1 MIFITFSILD
11 YSCQIA
17 LGVMDFLGIYRK
29 ADKDF
34 YALPE
39 ESKYMSLAVAGLSG
53 IFLIFVLPV
62 WVIQIINCCKTGIK
76 KRTESKAL
84 VRPNSASIGEFS
96 DTGSMFLVASSEWN
110 PASYANSILL
120 NNKKTPVT
128 EEGGCCYTIKN
139 EDSMGVSLKKK

>member
-17 LGVMDFLGIYRK
+17 LGVMDYLGKYRK
-29 ADKDF
+29 ADKYF

-39 ESKYMSLAVAGLSG
+39 ESKYMSLAAAGLSG

-62 WVIQIINCCKTGIK
+62 WAIQIMNCCKSGIK
-76 KRTESKAL
+76 RRTESKTL

-110 PASYANSILL
+110 PASYQNSILL
-120 NNKKTPVT
+120 NKKNPVA
-128 EEGGCCYTIKN
+128 EEGGCCYTRRN